1 MSAADARTRFS
12 IATTEHLTAP
22 LAPTVTIRHV
32 DEAEWHTAID
42 AMWTGT
48 LDRPGLDL
56 TPAFTPE
63 QSAALRD
70 LDAIVGDRLQHRML
84 FEADGA
90 TIGGY
95 WGQQETFGRYYM
107 TVSVFRPEWRGRG
120 LYTAL
125 LGRVTAAVAHAG
137 FREMYS
143 RHRADNNKIL
153 VPKLRAGWLIA
164 AFEVAPRWGLTVHL
178 RKYLVDALTLVHEYR
193 VDGARV
199 AELRER
205 GVELPGPNLE

>member
-1 MSAADARTRFS
+1 MRRMSAADARTRFDT
-12 IATTEHLTAP
+12 ATTQHLTAP
-22 LAPTVTIRHV
+22 LAPGVIIRHV
-32 DEAEWHTAID
+32 GEAEWHAAVDT
-42 AMWTGT
+42 MWTGT
-48 LDRPGLDL
+48 LDRPGLEL
-56 TPAFTPE
+56 TPLFTAEQLAAF
-63 QSAALRD
+63 RD
-70 LDAIVGDRLQHRML
+70 LDALIGDRLQHRML
-84 FEADGA
+84 FEVDGV

-107 TVSVFRPEWRGRG
+107 TVTVFRPEWRGRG

-125 LGRVTAAVAHAG
+125 LGRVAAAAAASG

-143 RHRADNNKIL
+143 RHRADNNAIL
-153 VPKLRAGWLIA
+153 VPKLRAGWVIA

-178 RKYLVDALTLVHEYR
+178 RSYLVDALTLTHEYR

-205 GVELPGPNLE
+205 GLKIT